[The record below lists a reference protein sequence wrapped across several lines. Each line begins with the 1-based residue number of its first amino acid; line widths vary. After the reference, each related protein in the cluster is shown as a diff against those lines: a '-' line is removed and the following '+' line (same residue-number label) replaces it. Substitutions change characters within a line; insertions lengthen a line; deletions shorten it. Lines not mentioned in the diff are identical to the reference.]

1 MCIEIGINF
10 LLMILLSFDRIRS
23 KLTSHQETGKL
34 HKWLELLNFDSD
46 FIRGGGENSDY
57 EHFLD
62 LAKHSEYKFSE
73 RHENDDGEESKS
85 ETAMQHDLDDL
96 DSHKNK
102 PDWLVLDSEKF
113 LASKSAECGVF
124 DKNLGKIHRMYIHV
138 LTFLILFKKKIL
150 ILVICQIDALYYN
163 VLAR

>member
-10 LLMILLSFDRIRS
+10 LLMILLLSFDRIRS

-73 RHENDDGEESKS
+73 RHEHDDGEESKS
-85 ETAMQHDLDDL
+85 ETAMQCDLDDL

-138 LTFLILFKKKIL
+138 LTFLILF
-150 ILVICQIDALYYN
+150 
-163 VLAR
+163 